1 MGVARMSENEVKR
14 LAQVYANQN
23 GIKEDIERVSFISA
37 ESLPARLKS
46 KGSFWVVAFESP
58 KRTDVVLEHDGV
70 VLNIGDSDQSVSVV
84 G

>member
-1 MGVARMSENEVKR
+1 MGDARMSENEVKR

-23 GIKEDIERVSFISA
+23 GIKEDIERVSFVSA
-37 ESLPARLKS
+37 ESLSERLKS

-58 KRTDVVLEHDGV
+58 KQTDVVLEHDGV